1 MELLYGVVPG
11 ILQLGFG
18 NKSKDNLGS
27 GIHSSTRPTMCD
39 VCGGG
44 GTGRGA
50 LTQGALT
57 IKQQIKETAFSQEMQ
72 GRVGEIG

>member
-1 MELLYGVVPG
+1 MIIRKGRDRMELLYGVVPG

-39 VCGGG
+39 VCDGTGEGGG
-44 GTGRGA
+44 
-50 LTQGALT
+50 LP
-57 IKQQIKETAFSQEMQ
+57 
-72 GRVGEIG
+72 RVPLRSSNR